1 VGGVG
6 VNADMLVYNLSQCGS
21 GQYRLLLA
29 ATVDE
34 EVRRAEWSAVECP
47 ETSYSMLL
55 LLLLLMMMM
64 LTDCDGG

>member
-1 VGGVG
+1 MG

-34 EVRRAEWSAVECP
+34 EVRRAEWSGVEWSGVP
-47 ETSYSMLL
+47 GNELL
-55 LLLLLMMMM
+55 
-64 LTDCDGG
+64 DAAAAAAAADDDDAD